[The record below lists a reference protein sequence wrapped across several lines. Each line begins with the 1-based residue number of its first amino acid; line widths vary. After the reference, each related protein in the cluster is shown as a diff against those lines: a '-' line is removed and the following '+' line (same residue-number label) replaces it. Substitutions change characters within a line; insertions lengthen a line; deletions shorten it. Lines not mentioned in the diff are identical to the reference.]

1 MANFIA
7 RVQLSTE
14 NNQRYTLLR
23 DRLINIGFT
32 KRIKSKEGV
41 EYRLPNGNYRIESN
55 KDIVSIL
62 TAVQQVAATIDPAP
76 QIFIV
81 ETKEKGTAWAGLERC

>member
-1 MANFIA
+1 MANFIL
-7 RVQLSTE
+7 RVQLSIE
-14 NNQRYTLLR
+14 SNQRYTLLR

-32 KRIKSKEGV
+32 KRVKSKEGT

-55 KDIVSIL
+55 KDIITIL
-62 TAVQQVAATIDPAP
+62 SAVQQVAATVDPAP

-81 ETKEKGTAWAGLERC
+81 EAKEKGTAWAGLQQC